1 MPFQNDHIDK
11 NIPVPMYYQ
20 LKTIILEAI
29 RDERFKPGDVIPTEA
44 EFSEMFG
51 ISRTTIRQ
59 AIGELVMEGYLY
71 RVKSKGTFVAQPKV
85 QQAFISRIQASHE
98 LVREQNMVPTTRV
111 LMLAMERASREA
123 AAALQMKEHAQAVKL
138 VRLRYV
144 DEEPI
149 LISESYLPLPLCKA
163 ALETDMEHCGLY
175 EFLDKAAETQA
186 VRSVRSLTAIAA
198 GKYEADMMRIERGAP
213 VQMTKSISYNA
224 QGVPVEF
231 TVSKFRGDRNEFVVE
246 LNI

>member
-1 MPFQNDHIDK
+1 
-11 NIPVPMYYQ
+11 MYYQ
-20 LKTIILEAI
+20 LKTILLEAI

-44 EFSEMFG
+44 EFSELFG

-71 RVKSKGTFVAQPKV
+71 RIKSKGTFVAQPKIR
-85 QQAFISRIQASHE
+85 QAFVSRIQASHE
-98 LVREQNMVPTTRV
+98 LVREQNMVPKTKV
-111 LMLAMERASREA
+111 LMLRKEKASREA
-123 AAALQMKEHAQAVKL
+123 AEALQMQESAQVAKM

-163 ALETDMEHCGLY
+163 VLEMNMEHCGLY
-175 EFLDKAAETQA
+175 EFLNKAAETQA

-198 GKYEADMMRIERGAP
+198 GKYEAEMMQIEKGAP
-213 VQMTKSISYNA
+213 IQMTKSVSYNA
-224 QGVPVEF
+224 RGIPVEF
-231 TVSKFRGDRNEFVVE
+231 TVSKFRGDRNEFIVE